1 MGPIWCVSSLRLPAL
16 QTVGVPARP
25 EGVGPPVIDE
35 LHVENVALIRDAT
48 IRPAAGLTVLTGET
62 GAGKTALLSALK
74 LLVGER
80 ADAGAVRE
88 GADHLL
94 VEGRVFLGSDD
105 ADGHVVRR
113 RVEAAGRG
121 RVEVD
126 GRMASVRELA
136 EQVGSTV
143 DLCGQHEHQRLL
155 SVATHAAMLDAWAG
169 DKAAFALGA
178 YHEALGAARAA
189 ADELARV
196 RELAQS
202 GTERLEQASFE
213 LRRIDEVNPQEGELE
228 ELEETLPRAEH
239 AEVLLRASEGSREAV
254 SGDGGATDALS
265 GAISTLREAARYD
278 DALGSLADTL
288 ESSLIDVE
296 DVASQLRDY
305 RDAVELD
312 PEELARMQQRMA
324 ALQGLMRTFGPT
336 MADVLARR
344 DRAREVVE
352 AAGDSGE
359 RERKAKKAVAAA
371 EAALAKAA
379 DALDAV
385 RSKAAPRFAK
395 AVTGQMAR
403 LEMGT
408 AQLEVSL
415 DRLPRE
421 QWGSAGPSK
430 VELMYRPGAGLTA
443 RPLRRIA
450 SGGEVSRVMLACKVV
465 LGEADG
471 VDTLVFDEVD
481 AGVGGSTARALAAVL
496 ADLAKTHQVIVVTHL
511 AQVAVQGERHYLVAK
526 HAGEGDVPETQL
538 REISG
543 DGRVAEIARMLSG
556 DTSEL
561 SLEHARAMLAEAG
574 QA

>member
-1 MGPIWCVSSLRLPAL
+1 M
-16 QTVGVPARP
+16 
-25 EGVGPPVIDE
+25 IDE
-35 LHVENVALIRDAT
+35 LHVENVALIRDVT
-48 IRPAAGLTVLTGET
+48 IQPAAGLTVLTGET

-94 VEGRVFLGSDD
+94 VEGRVFLGPGD

-121 RVEVD
+121 RVEID

-136 EQVGSTV
+136 EQVGAAV

-155 SVATHAAMLDAWAG
+155 SVGTHAGMLDAWAG
-169 DKAAFALGA
+169 ERAASVLAAYRDAL
-178 YHEALGAARAA
+178 AAAKAA

-202 GTERLEQASFE
+202 GAERLEQASFE

-228 ELEETLPRAEH
+228 GLEETLPRAEH
-239 AEVLLRASEGSREAV
+239 AEVLLRASEGAREAV
-254 SGDGGATDALS
+254 AGDGGATDALS
-265 GAISTLREAARYD
+265 GAVQTLREAARYD
-278 DALGSLADTL
+278 DALGSLADAL
-288 ESSLIDVE
+288 ESSLIDIE

-305 RDAVELD
+305 RDGVELD

-324 ALQGLMRTFGPT
+324 SLQGLMRTFGPT
-336 MADVLARR
+336 MGDVLARR
-344 DRAREVVE
+344 DRAREMVE

-359 RERKAKKAVAAA
+359 RERKAKRTQEAA
-371 EAALAKAA
+371 EAAL
-379 DALDAV
+379 
-385 RSKAAPRFAK
+385 
-395 AVTGQMAR
+395 
-403 LEMGT
+403 
-408 AQLEVSL
+408 
-415 DRLPRE
+415 
-421 QWGSAGPSK
+421 GPSK

-526 HAGEGDVPETQL
+526 HAGTGDVPETQL
-538 REISG
+538 AEISG
-543 DGRVAEIARMLSG
+543 DARVAEIARMLSG

-561 SLEHARAMLAEAG
+561 SLEHAQALLAEAG
-574 QA
+574 RA

>member
-1 MGPIWCVSSLRLPAL
+1 M
-16 QTVGVPARP
+16 
-25 EGVGPPVIDE
+25 IDE
-35 LHVENVALIRDAT
+35 LHVENVALIRDVT
-48 IRPAAGLTVLTGET
+48 IQPAAGLTVLTGET

-94 VEGRVFLGSDD
+94 VEGRVFLGPGD

-121 RVEVD
+121 RVEID

-136 EQVGSTV
+136 EQVGAAV

-155 SVATHAAMLDAWAG
+155 SVGTHAGMLDAWAG
-169 DKAAFALGA
+169 ARAASALAA
-178 YHEALGAARAA
+178 YRDALAAAKAA

-213 LRRIDEVNPQEGELE
+213 LRRIDEVNPQGGELE

-239 AEVLLRASEGSREAV
+239 AEVLLRASEGAREVVA
-254 SGDGGATDALS
+254 GDGGATDALS
-265 GAISTLREAARYD
+265 GAVQTLREAARYD
-278 DALGSLADTL
+278 DALGSLADAL
-288 ESSLIDVE
+288 EGSLIDIE

-305 RDAVELD
+305 RDGVELD

-324 ALQGLMRTFGPT
+324 SLQGLMRTFGPT
-336 MADVLARR
+336 MGDVLARR

-359 RERKAKKAVAAA
+359 RERKAKRAQEAA

-385 RSKAAPRFAK
+385 RAKAAPRFAM
-395 AVTGQMAR
+395 AVTAQMGR
-403 LEMGT
+403 LEMGS
-408 AQLEVSL
+408 AQLEVAL
-415 DRLPRE
+415 ERLPRA
-421 QWGSAGPSK
+421 QWGAAGPSK
-430 VELMYRPGAGLTA
+430 VELMYRPGTGLTA

-496 ADLAKTHQVIVVTHL
+496 ADLAKTHQIIVVTHL

-526 HAGEGDVPETQL
+526 HAGTGDVPETQL
-538 REISG
+538 AEISG
-543 DGRVAEIARMLSG
+543 DARVAEIARMLSG

-561 SLEHARAMLAEAG
+561 SLEHAQALLAEAG
-574 QA
+574 WA